1 MKKRRKLNRGVAIVG
16 AGMSQFGM
24 FKDKD
29 SKDLFAEVFK
39 EMLASVEKGVD
50 HEHPET
56 IRVGTPLTV
65 KFIHGQRDDRPITYL
80 AVASVTE

>member
-29 SKDLFAEVFK
+29 SKDLFAEAFK

-50 HEHPET
+50 HEHP
-56 IRVGTPLTV
+56 
-65 KFIHGQRDDRPITYL
+65 
-80 AVASVTE
+80 